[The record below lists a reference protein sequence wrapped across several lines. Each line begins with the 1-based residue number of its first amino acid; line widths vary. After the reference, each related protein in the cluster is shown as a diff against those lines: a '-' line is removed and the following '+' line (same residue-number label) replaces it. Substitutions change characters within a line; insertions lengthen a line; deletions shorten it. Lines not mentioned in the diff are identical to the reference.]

1 MSFKEYIDSIR
12 VWIQSHQHETGILGL
27 AILCFLSNF
36 IMPVRSG
43 GYVVLILGIILI
55 TILIGSM
62 FLLFNTTIL
71 ALRVMLKE
79 GLSDVEKRWI
89 NIRLRRNLLI
99 IMIWFVSVFLTFF
112 MPKDQLGTIACLY
125 LISILILFKVAGV
138 EENPFLEQ
146 QKLH

>member
-1 MSFKEYIDSIR
+1 MSFKEFYDSIIA
-12 VWIQSHQHETGILGL
+12 WIQSHQYETGILGL

-43 GYVVLILGIILI
+43 GYVILIIGIILI
-55 TILIGSM
+55 TVLIGSM

-71 ALRVMLKE
+71 ALSVMFKE
-79 GLSDVEKRWI
+79 GLSEVETRWI
-89 NIRLRRNLLI
+89 NIRLRRNFLI

-112 MPKDQLGTIACLY
+112 MPKDQLGTIASIY

>member
-1 MSFKEYIDSIR
+1 MSLKKNYDSL
-12 VWIQSHQHETGILGL
+12 VKWIHSHQYETGVIGL
-27 AILCFLSNF
+27 AILCFISNF

-43 GYVVLILGIILI
+43 GYVILILGIILI
-55 TILIGSM
+55 TVLIGSM

-71 ALRVMLKE
+71 ALSAMFKE
-79 GLSDVEKRWI
+79 GLSDAETKWI
-89 NIRLRRNLLI
+89 NIRLRRNFLI
-99 IMIWFVSVFLTFF
+99 ILIWFVSVFLTFF
-112 MPKDQLGTIACLY
+112 MPKDQLGTIASIY